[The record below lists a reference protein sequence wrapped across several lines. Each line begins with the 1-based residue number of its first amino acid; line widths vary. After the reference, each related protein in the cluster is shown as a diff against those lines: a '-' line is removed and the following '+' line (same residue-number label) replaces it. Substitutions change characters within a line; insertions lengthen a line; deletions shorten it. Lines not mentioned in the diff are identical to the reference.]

1 MTKRVVFA
9 VLAGWLAALV
19 IQPRDLISKLRG

>member
-1 MTKRVVFA
+1 MCGSPWVYAAVFA

-19 IQPRDLISKLRG
+19 WANRRP